1 MKKDT
6 PEDIVNQ
13 IQEACKL
20 LGWNI
25 ALNESA
31 EGVKGLVIGQ
41 AEYVNEVVAQLD
53 DMDDYTMYEPDI
65 EIDSDLH

>member
-6 PEDIVNQ
+6 PEDIVQQ

-25 ALNESA
+25 AMNESN

-41 AEYVNEVVAQLD
+41 SEYVNDVVGQLED
-53 DMDDYTMYEPDI
+53 FADYTMYEPDL